1 MTDWTPLSDGDP
13 LPGDPAG
20 IEATARPFREVSEQL
35 ADQAGRIS
43 AIDPADGWVGLAAQ
57 RFADARDRLP
67 GQLRAVAHRCGLAAQ
82 TLTRWASEVDGCQQ
96 DALGVRARAREAEQ
110 DLLDAR
116 AGVTAMAAHESW
128 VGPNWPVL
136 QQDAEERL
144 AAAHGQFDGIVDRYR
159 HGADRARAA
168 LAEADRV
175 LDDPAWAI
183 GPAAG
188 FLARAIAGPDAY
200 EFVVTDD
207 GLVLNTPEAWR
218 WETYQQAGI
227 DPEAW
232 DPARGLAAL
241 DEIAVNAWSFYADLF
256 DRRPDQFLWAGM
268 ATLAGGTFYA
278 AFQDLHVLRRGLED
292 GAIAA
297 DEVGDVLDRLYPTLP
312 GEVADRLGD
321 LAARDLEA
329 FAAEVRYV
337 ETQFLHMQRQIFD
350 DLAWQHIAYE
360 EGGIDA
366 MEALHERGHIDD
378 VHLGAWRD
386 ITAGGREL
394 VERGNRDLLHHEQE
408 RIIGD
413 DYDEIR
419 GHSPLSW
426 MMTMGMSAVAHSP
439 VPGGRP
445 FREVVPYEVV
455 VDTPDRFPLVPDWVV
470 PDRIPWTEVDVPGGG
485 GVHIDAP
492 DEIHLLDLPL
502 HNVSIF
508 ENRWRWIAQD
518 MLPAWLDHVDDG
530 TAAALVAE
538 PLPDQAARQRLIP
551 DWLLMYEPE

>member
-1 MTDWTPLSDGDP
+1 MTDWTPLADGDP
-13 LPGDPAG
+13 LPGDPAD
-20 IEATARPFREVSEQL
+20 IDAAARRFRELSEQL
-35 ADQAGRIS
+35 AHQAGRVS
-43 AIDPADGWVGLAAQ
+43 AIDPADAWVGLAAR

-67 GQLRAVAHRCGLAAQ
+67 DQLRAVARRCGLAAHA
-82 TLTRWASEVDGCQQ
+82 LTRWSREVDGCQQ

-116 AGVTAMAAHESW
+116 AGVTAMATHESW

-136 QQDAEERL
+136 LQDAEERL
-144 AAAHGQFDGIVDRYR
+144 AAAHRHFDGIVDRYR
-159 HGADRARAA
+159 HGADRARTV

-175 LDDPAWAI
+175 LDDPAWAT
-183 GPAAG
+183 GPAAS
-188 FLARAIAGPDAY
+188 FLARAITGPDAY

-207 GLVLNTPEAWR
+207 GLVLNTAEAWR
-218 WETYQQAGI
+218 WQAYQQAGI
-227 DPEAW
+227 DPDAW

-256 DRRPDQFLWAGM
+256 ERRPDVFLWAGM
-268 ATLAGGTFYA
+268 ASLAGGTFYA

-350 DLAWQHIAYE
+350 DLAWQHLAYDA
-360 EGGIDA
+360 GGVAA
-366 MEALHERGHIDD
+366 MEALYGTGAMTDAHIR
-378 VHLGAWRD
+378 AWRNID
-386 ITAGGREL
+386 AGGPDTVAGGNREL
-394 VERGNRDLLHHEQE
+394 LRHEQNQ
-408 RIIGD
+408 IIGD
-413 DYDEIR
+413 EYDQVR
-419 GHSPLSW
+419 NHSW
-426 MMTMGMSAVAHSP
+426 ITWTMTMGMSVVAHSP

-455 VDTPDRFPLVPDWVV
+455 LDTPDRVPVVPDWLVPDRV
-470 PDRIPWTEVDVPGGG
+470 PFTDVDVPGGSG
-485 GVHIDAP
+485 WHIDAP
-492 DEIHLLDLPL
+492 DEVHVANLPIQ
-502 HNVSIF
+502 NVSIF
-508 ENRWRWIAQD
+508 RNRWRWIDKD
-518 MLPAWLDHVDDG
+518 MFPAWIEQVDNES
-530 TAAALVAE
+530 AATLVAE
-538 PLPDQAARQRLIP
+538 PIPEQAARQRLIP
-551 DWLLMYEPE
+551 DWLLTYQPE